1 MQIFYYKIYDFLKNE
16 TFFIRYKNG
25 IVDFLDE
32 IFSLDLFLKSLTVNS
47 SLSIVTQIR
56 VHFNFCRNQ
65 KKLTSFIFI

>member
-56 VHFNFCRNQ
+56 VHFNFCRN
-65 KKLTSFIFI
+65 

>member
-25 IVDFLDE
+25 IVDFLDQ

-47 SLSIVTQIR
+47 SLSMLLKLEFILIFVVIR
-56 VHFNFCRNQ
+56 KN
-65 KKLTSFIFI
+65 